1 MRVPELPAAVLDFG
15 ARSLRRFVE
24 IEGSQQATVLAAQAF
39 TSLIPFL
46 VVVAAFGP
54 GDGDLADKI
63 DDAFNLSGSAERSMS
78 ALFNSAGETE
88 SAVTWVSI
96 IILVLA
102 TTSFARA
109 MQRMFE
115 RSYEVEKAPL
125 REAWWSLVWLAAFAA
140 WIVIAGPLREAFRD
154 IGIVLAV
161 VASTATGF
169 VLWLGTPM
177 ILLHGRIE
185 WHRLA
190 PGALVSGLLAALA
203 TVASS
208 IYLPVAMTWSAE
220 RYGLIGIAFALQS
233 FLVVMG
239 FVIVIGAVVGAVT
252 SELHGA
258 QIERLARRRTRERAG

>member
-1 MRVPELPAAVLDFG
+1 LRGPELPGAAVDFA

-46 VVVAAFGP
+46 VVAAAFGP
-54 GDGDLADKI
+54 GEGDLADNI
-63 DDAFNLSGSAERSMS
+63 DDAFNLSGSAERSMR

-96 IILVLA
+96 IILILS
-102 TTSFARA
+102 TTSFSRA

-115 RSYEVEKAPL
+115 RCYEVDKAPL
-125 REAWWSLVWLAAFAA
+125 REAWRSLIWLAAFGA
-140 WIVIAGPLREAFRD
+140 WIVISGPLRETFREA
-154 IGIVLAV
+154 GIVLAIA
-161 VASTATGF
+161 ASTVTGF
-169 VLWLGTPM
+169 ALWLGTPM
-177 ILLHGRIE
+177 ILLQGRID
-185 WHRLA
+185 WRRLA
-190 PGALVSGLLAALA
+190 PGALVSGVLAALA
-203 TVASS
+203 TVASG
-208 IYLPVAMTWSAE
+208 IYLPILMTWSAD

-252 SELHGA
+252 SELYGA
-258 QIERLARRRTRERAG
+258 QIERVTRRRARERAA